1 MTIERTRNGEVEI
14 AYETL
19 GDPRGE
25 PLLLVMGTGGQML
38 SWPDG
43 FCDCLTERGFHIARF
58 DNRDSGLSTHLNG
71 AGRPNQ
77 LTMLLRPAAGAV
89 YRLEDMAGDAVA
101 VLDALGWRCA
111 HVVGMSQGGMI
122 AQTLA
127 VRHPDRVRSLTSIAS
142 SPAPR
147 LGQPTPGTLLRVLRV
162 ANPRRVQSAEDLAQY
177 LVDLRQVT
185 GSPGYPAD
193 EEWLRDLG
201 RRSYDRGGLDTASVQ
216 RQTAAIT
223 ASGDRREELRQVR
236 VPTLVLHGED
246 DRMIRPV
253 AGRATAGAIPGARL
267 VTYAGMGH
275 ELPRALWPAIA
286 DEIAAVARRTAPA
299 VS

>member
-1 MTIERTRNGEVEI
+1 MTIRNTANGDVEL
-14 AYETL
+14 AYETV
-19 GDPRGE
+19 GDPEGE

-43 FCDCLTERGFHIARF
+43 FCDLLTRRGFCVARF
-58 DNRDSGLSTHLNG
+58 DNRDAGLSTHLTASG
-71 AGRPNQ
+71 TPNQ
-77 LTMLLRPAAGAV
+77 LTMLLRPAAAAV

-101 VLDALGWRCA
+101 VLDALGWPSA

-127 VRHPDRVRSLTSIAS
+127 VRYPDRVRSLTSIAS

-147 LGQPTPGTLLRVLRV
+147 LGQPTPGTLLQVLRV
-162 ANPRRVQSAEDLAQY
+162 ANPKRVKSAEDLAQY
-177 LVDLRQVT
+177 QVELRRVT

-193 EEWLRDLG
+193 EEWLREVG
-201 RRSYDRGGLDTASVQ
+201 RRAYDRGGLDQAAVQ
-216 RQTAAIT
+216 RQTAAIA

-236 VPTLVLHGED
+236 VPTLVLHGAD

-267 VTYAGMGH
+267 VTYPGMGH
-275 ELPRALWPAIA
+275 ELPRALWPAIV
-286 DEIAAVARRTAPA
+286 DEIAALAGRTAPA

>member
-1 MTIERTRNGEVEI
+1 MTIGRTAHGDVEI
-14 AYETL
+14 AYETR
-19 GDPRGE
+19 GDPPGE

-43 FCDCLTERGFHIARF
+43 FCDLLTERGFQIARF
-58 DNRDSGLSTHLNG
+58 DNRDSGLSTHLDG

-77 LTMLLRPAAGAV
+77 LTMLLRPAAAAV

-101 VLDALGWRCA
+101 VLDALGWPTA
-111 HVVGMSQGGMI
+111 HVAGMSQGGMI

-127 VRHPDRVRSLTSIAS
+127 VRHPDRVRSLTSISS

-162 ANPRRVQSAEDLAQY
+162 ANPRRVRSAEDLARY

-185 GSPGYPAD
+185 GSPGCPAD

-201 RRSYDRGGLDTASVQ
+201 RRCYDRGGLDTAAVQ
-216 RQTAAIT
+216 RQTAAIA
-223 ASGDRREELRQVR
+223 ASGDRREELRQLR

-267 VTYAGMGH
+267 VTYPGDG
-275 ELPRALWPAIA
+275 PRAAPP
-286 DEIAAVARRTAPA
+286 AVARHRR
-299 VS
+299 

>member
-1 MTIERTRNGEVEI
+1 MMIGHTRNGDVEI
-14 AYETL
+14 AYEKL
-19 GDPRGE
+19 GDPQGE

-43 FCDCLTERGFHIARF
+43 FCELLTERGFQIARF
-58 DNRDSGLSTHLNG
+58 DNRDSGLSTHLDG

-77 LTMLLRPAAGAV
+77 LTMLLRPAAAAV

-101 VLDALGWRCA
+101 VLDALGWPSA
-111 HVVGMSQGGMI
+111 HVAGMSQGGMI
-122 AQTLA
+122 AQSLA
-127 VRHPDRVRSLTSIAS
+127 VRHPDRVRSLTSISS

-147 LGQPTPGTLLRVLRV
+147 LGQPRPGTLLRVLQV
-162 ANPRRVQSAEDLAQY
+162 ANPRRVRSAEDLAQY

-193 EEWLRDLG
+193 EEWLRGLG
-201 RRSYDRGGLDTASVQ
+201 RRSYDRGGLDTAAVQ
-216 RQTAAIT
+216 RQTAAIA

-267 VTYAGMGH
+267 ATYAGMGH
-275 ELPRALWPAIA
+275 ELPRPLWPAIA
-286 DEIAAVARRTAPA
+286 GEIAALARRAAPA